1 MKQIIKIGLILLLI
15 SVVAALALGFT
26 NEITKDR
33 IAEQRFLA
41 NELAKKNVLPDAA
54 TFEDITGADLD
65 TIIGEFEPVIEAYV
79 GLDASGTAIGYV
91 FKSTPTGFAGPIE
104 VVTGINLEGQVTG
117 LRIGAQKET
126 PGLGAKAKDAPFY
139 EQYTGL
145 SASEPIGVSKT
156 AATGND
162 IQAITGSTISS
173 VAISDGANASID
185 AFNWILEN
193 GGIGN

>member
-54 TFEDITGADLD
+54 SFVDITGVDLD
-65 TIIGEFEPVIEAYV
+65 KIVEFEPVIEAYV
-79 GLDASGTAIGYV
+79 GLDASGAVIGYV

-104 VVTGINLEGQVTG
+104 VVTGINLQGQVTG

-126 PGLGAKAKDAPFY
+126 PGLGAKAKDATFY
-139 EQYTGL
+139 EQYTGK

-156 AATGND
+156 AAEGND

>member
-54 TFEDITGADLD
+54 SFVDITGADLD
-65 TIIGEFEPVIEAYV
+65 KIVAFAPVIEAYV
-79 GLDASGTAIGYV
+79 GLDASGEAIGYV

-126 PGLGAKAKDAPFY
+126 PGLGAKAKDAAFY

-145 SASEPIGVSKT
+145 SAAEPIGVSKT
-156 AATGND
+156 AAEGND